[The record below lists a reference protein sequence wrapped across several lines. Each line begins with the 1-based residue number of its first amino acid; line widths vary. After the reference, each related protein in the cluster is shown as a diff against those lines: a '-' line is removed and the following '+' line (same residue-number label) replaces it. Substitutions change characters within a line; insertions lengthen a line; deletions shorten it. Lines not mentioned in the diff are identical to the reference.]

1 MDPNYS
7 TPLIIALV
15 ALLCSAFFSGMEIAF
30 VSSNKVRAEIE
41 MARGGIINRI
51 LNIYYSNREMFIS
64 TLLIGNNI
72 ANIVYS
78 MAMARLLTIPLQQ
91 WVQNEALLL
100 LLQTLIATFI
110 ILIFGEFVPKTIFRI
125 NPNAS
130 LRTASIP
137 LFMVYCV
144 LYPISRFTEWLSAM
158 LMKLFGIKIDSSRM
172 RLLTVDELDAYLQ
185 ENIDKREDENKTVE
199 REVKIFENALDF
211 SDTRLRD
218 CMVPR
223 NEIVAVDVEDTT
235 RDDLVK
241 LFTRS
246 GLSKIVVYKGSIDDV
261 IGFIQV
267 SELFI
272 TTVDWKTRLKPV
284 LFAPEALLARK
295 MMQQLMDEK
304 RSMAIVIDEFGGTSG
319 MVTLEDLVEE
329 IFGEIEDEHD
339 RNRLIARQ
347 LDEKTYEF
355 SGRMEIEEIN
365 ERFHLDIPESDD
377 YQTLAGYLLAE
388 EEAIPNVP
396 LTFYTFHFMATVG
409 GYLLLF
415 LLLALLFA
423 YKPQILNK
431 AKWSKWWYIL
441 AIITVPLTYLCS
453 ASGWIVAEVGRQ
465 PWTIQDLMPN
475 KVAISD
481 LSAGYVQTT
490 FWIFAVVFTAL
501 LIADIGIICKQIS
514 KKSLTN
520 LEIDNEKK

>member
-1 MDPNYS
+1 MDSVYT
-7 TPLIIALV
+7 TPLIIALI

-51 LNIYYSNREMFIS
+51 LNIYYRNREMFIS

-78 MAMARLLTIPLQQ
+78 MAMAKLLSIPLEQ
-91 WVQNEALLL
+91 WIHNEALLL
-100 LLQTLIATFI
+100 LVQTLIATLI
-110 ILIFGEFVPKTIFRI
+110 ILVFGEFVPKTMFRI

-137 LFMVYCV
+137 LFMVYCL
-144 LYPISRFTEWLSAM
+144 LYPISRFTEWMSAA
-158 LMKLFGIKIDSSRM
+158 LMKLFGIKIDSTRM

-223 NEIVAVDVEDTT
+223 NEIVAVNVEDTE
-235 RDDLVK
+235 RADLVK

-246 GLSKIVVYKGSIDDV
+246 GLSKIVVYKENIDDV

-267 SELFI
+267 SELFV
-272 TTVDWKTRLKPV
+272 TDVDWKTRLKPV
-284 LFAPEALLARK
+284 VFAPESLLARK

-339 RNRLIARQ
+339 RNRLTAKQ
-347 LDEKTYEF
+347 LSENSYEF

-388 EEAIPNVP
+388 NEAIPNV
-396 LTFYTFHFMATVG
+396 G
-409 GYLLLF
+409 
-415 LLLALLFA
+415 
-423 YKPQILNK
+423 
-431 AKWSKWWYIL
+431 
-441 AIITVPLTYLCS
+441 
-453 ASGWIVAEVGRQ
+453 EVFDLPPYRF
-465 PWTIQDLMPN
+465 TIER
-475 KVAISD
+475 K
-481 LSAGYVQTT
+481 
-490 FWIFAVVFTAL
+490 TAARIEL
-501 LIADIGIICKQIS
+501 VRVDVIGEDEEKD
-514 KKSLTN
+514 KK
-520 LEIDNEKK
+520 

>member
-1 MDPNYS
+1 MDSN
-7 TPLIIALV
+7 LIIALI
-15 ALLCSAFFSGMEIAF
+15 ALLFSAFFSGMEIAF

-41 MARGGIINRI
+41 MSRGGIINRI

-78 MAMARLLTIPLQQ
+78 MAMAGLLAKPLMQWIGTGDDALKLLVQTI
-91 WVQNEALLL
+91 
-100 LLQTLIATFI
+100 IATII

-137 LFMVYCV
+137 LFMVYCI
-144 LYPISRFTEWLSAM
+144 LYPISLFTEWLSAA
-158 LMKLFGIKIDSSRM
+158 LMKLFGIKIDSTRV

-223 NEIVAVDVEDTT
+223 NEIIAVDVEDTS

-246 GLSKIVVYKGSIDDV
+246 GLSKIVVYQESIDNV

-267 SELFI
+267 SELFV
-272 TTVDWKTRLKPV
+272 TQVDWKTRLKPV
-284 LFAPEALLARK
+284 VFAPEALLARK
-295 MMQQLMDEK
+295 MMQQLMGEK

-339 RNRLIARQ
+339 RNRLTARQ
-347 LDEKTYEF
+347 LSDTAYEF

-388 EEAIPNVP
+388 NEAIPNVGEVFDLP
-396 LTFYTFHFMATVG
+396 PYRFTIERKTAARIQLIRVD
-409 GYLLLF
+409 
-415 LLLALLFA
+415 
-423 YKPQILNK
+423 ILG
-431 AKWSKWWYIL
+431 
-441 AIITVPLTYLCS
+441 V
-453 ASGWIVAEVGRQ
+453 
-465 PWTIQDLMPN
+465 D
-475 KVAISD
+475 
-481 LSAGYVQTT
+481 
-490 FWIFAVVFTAL
+490 
-501 LIADIGIICKQIS
+501 
-514 KKSLTN
+514 
-520 LEIDNEKK
+520 EKN

>member
-1 MDPNYS
+1 MDPIYT
-7 TPLIIALV
+7 TPLIIALI

-41 MARGGIINRI
+41 MARGGIVNRI
-51 LNIYYSNREMFIS
+51 LNIYYRNREMFIS

-78 MAMARLLTIPLQQ
+78 MAMAELLTIPLLR
-91 WVQNEALLL
+91 WVNNDAVLLL
-100 LLQTLIATFI
+100 VQTIIATVI
-110 ILIFGEFVPKTIFRI
+110 ILIFGEFVTKTIFRI
-125 NPNAS
+125 NPKAS
-130 LRTASIP
+130 LRTASVP
-137 LFMVYCV
+137 LFMAYCV
-144 LYPISRFTEWLSAM
+144 LYPISRFTEWLSAS
-158 LMKLFGIKIDSSRM
+158 LMKLFGIKIDSTRM

-185 ENIDKREDENKTVE
+185 ENIDKREDENKSVE

-223 NEIVAVDVEDTT
+223 NEIVAVDVEETT

-246 GLSKIVVYKGSIDDV
+246 GLSKIVVYKESIDDV

-267 SELFI
+267 SELFV

-284 LFAPEALLARK
+284 VYAPETLLARK

-339 RNRLIARQ
+339 RNSLTARQ
-347 LDEKTYEF
+347 LNENSYEF

-388 EEAIPNVP
+388 EEAIPNVGDVIDLP
-396 LTFYTFHFMATVG
+396 PYRFTIERKTAARIELVRID
-409 GYLLLF
+409 
-415 LLLALLFA
+415 
-423 YKPQILNK
+423 ILDE
-431 AKWSKWWYIL
+431 
-441 AIITVPLTYLCS
+441 
-453 ASGWIVAEVGRQ
+453 G
-465 PWTIQDLMPN
+465 D
-475 KVAISD
+475 
-481 LSAGYVQTT
+481 
-490 FWIFAVVFTAL
+490 
-501 LIADIGIICKQIS
+501 
-514 KKSLTN
+514 KK
-520 LEIDNEKK
+520 

>member
-1 MDPNYS
+1 MALNPEYIS
-7 TPLIIALV
+7 PLIIALI

-41 MARGGIINRI
+41 MSRGGIINGL
-51 LNIYYSNREMFIS
+51 LNIFYGNREMFIS

-91 WVQNEALLL
+91 WITNEALLL
-100 LLQTLIATFI
+100 LVQTIIATLI
-110 ILIFGEFVPKTIFRI
+110 ILLFGEFIPKSVFRI

-137 LFMVYCV
+137 LFMIYCL
-144 LYPISRFTEWLSAM
+144 LYPISLFTEWISAS
-158 LMKLFGIKIDSSRM
+158 LMKLFGIKMSSTRV
-172 RLLTVDELDAYLQ
+172 RLITVDELDAYLQ
-185 ENIDKREDENKTVE
+185 ENIDKHEDENKTVE

-211 SDTRLRD
+211 GDTRLRD

-241 LFTRS
+241 LFSRS
-246 GLSKIVVYKGSIDDV
+246 GLSKIVVYKENIDDV

-267 SELFI
+267 SELFV
-272 TTVDWKTRLKPV
+272 TDVDWKTRLKPV
-284 LFAPEALLARK
+284 IFAPESLLARK
-295 MMQQLMDEK
+295 MMQRLMGEK

-339 RNRLIARQ
+339 RNRLTARQ
-347 LDEKTYEF
+347 INESSYEF

-388 EEAIPNVP
+388 NEAIPNVGDVLELP
-396 LTFYTFHFMATVG
+396 PYRFTIER
-409 GYLLLF
+409 
-415 LLLALLFA
+415 
-423 YKPQILNK
+423 Q
-431 AKWSKWWYIL
+431 
-441 AIITVPLTYLCS
+441 S
-453 ASGWIVAEVGRQ
+453 AARIELVRVDVIE
-465 PWTIQDLMPN
+465 N
-475 KVAISD
+475 
-481 LSAGYVQTT
+481 
-490 FWIFAVVFTAL
+490 
-501 LIADIGIICKQIS
+501 
-514 KKSLTN
+514 
-520 LEIDNEKK
+520 EEKK

>member
-1 MDPNYS
+1 MDSSYTS
-7 TPLIIALV
+7 PLIVALI

-51 LNIYYSNREMFIS
+51 LNIYYRNREMFIS

-78 MAMARLLTIPLQQ
+78 MAMAKLLTIPLQGHIT
-91 WVQNEALLL
+91 NEALLL
-100 LLQTLIATFI
+100 LTQTLIATLI

-137 LFMVYCV
+137 LYMIYLV
-144 LYPISRFTEWLSAM
+144 LYPISRFTEWLSAV
-158 LMKLFGIKIDSSRM
+158 LMKLFGIKIDHTRV
-172 RLLTVDELDAYLQ
+172 RLITVDELDAYLQ

-246 GLSKIVVYKGSIDDV
+246 GLSKIVVYRENIDDV

-267 SELFI
+267 SELFVTDI
-272 TTVDWKTRLKPV
+272 DWKTRIKPV
-284 LFAPEALLARK
+284 LFAPETLLARK
-295 MMQQLMDEK
+295 MMQQLMGEK
-304 RSMAIVIDEFGGTSG
+304 RSMAIVLDEFGGTSG

-339 RNRLIARQ
+339 RNRLTARQ
-347 LDEKTYEF
+347 IGDNSYEF

-377 YQTLAGYLLAE
+377 YQTIAGYLLDE
-388 EEAIPNVP
+388 NEAIPNV
-396 LTFYTFHFMATVG
+396 G
-409 GYLLLF
+409 
-415 LLLALLFA
+415 
-423 YKPQILNK
+423 
-431 AKWSKWWYIL
+431 
-441 AIITVPLTYLCS
+441 
-453 ASGWIVAEVGRQ
+453 EVFDLPPYRF
-465 PWTIQDLMPN
+465 TIEH
-475 KVAISD
+475 K
-481 LSAGYVQTT
+481 
-490 FWIFAVVFTAL
+490 TAARIE
-501 LIADIGIICKQIS
+501 LIRVDVI
-514 KKSLTN
+514 N
-520 LEIDNEKK
+520 PDEKK

>member
-1 MDPNYS
+1 MWPHGLLNCRVLLNQPNRNDKINEPIRQTVDPSYTS
-7 TPLIIALV
+7 PLIIALI

-51 LNIYYSNREMFIS
+51 LNIFYSKREMFIS

-72 ANIVYS
+72 SNIVYS
-78 MAMARLLTIPLQQ
+78 MAMAQLLTIPLKAYIA
-91 WVQNEALLL
+91 NEAVMLLV
-100 LLQTLIATFI
+100 QTLIATLI
-110 ILIFGEFVPKTIFRI
+110 ILIFGEFVPKSMFRI

-137 LFMVYCV
+137 LYMVYCV
-144 LYPISRFTEWLSAM
+144 LYPISRFTEWLSAT
-158 LMKLFGIKIDSSRM
+158 LMKIFGIKIDTTRM

-185 ENIDKREDENKTVE
+185 ENIDKHEDENKSVE

-235 RDDLVK
+235 RNDLVK
-241 LFTRS
+241 LFTSS
-246 GLSKIVVYKGSIDDV
+246 GLSKIVVYKENIDDV

-267 SELFI
+267 SELFV
-272 TTVDWKTRLKPV
+272 TEVDWKTRIKPV
-284 LFAPEALLARK
+284 LFAPETLLARK
-295 MMQQLMDEK
+295 MMQQLMGEK

-339 RNRLIARQ
+339 RNHLVAKQ
-347 LDEKTYEF
+347 LNETSYEF

-377 YQTLAGYLLAE
+377 YQTIAGYLLNE
-388 EEAIPNVP
+388 NEAIPNVGEVFDLP
-396 LTFYTFHFMATVG
+396 PYRFTIER
-409 GYLLLF
+409 
-415 LLLALLFA
+415 
-423 YKPQILNK
+423 K
-431 AKWSKWWYIL
+431 
-441 AIITVPLTYLCS
+441 S
-453 ASGWIVAEVGRQ
+453 AARIE
-465 PWTIQDLMPN
+465 
-475 KVAISD
+475 
-481 LSAGYVQTT
+481 
-490 FWIFAVVFTAL
+490 
-501 LIADIGIICKQIS
+501 LIRLDVIDDND
-514 KKSLTN
+514 KK
-520 LEIDNEKK
+520 

>member
-1 MDPNYS
+1 MIIILDPTYT
-7 TPLIIALV
+7 TPLIIALI

-78 MAMARLLTIPLQQ
+78 MAMAKLLTIPLGQ
-91 WVQNEALLL
+91 WISNEALLL
-100 LLQTLIATFI
+100 LVQTVIATFI
-110 ILIFGEFVPKTIFRI
+110 ILIFGEFVPKSVFRI

-137 LFMVYCV
+137 LLMVYCI
-144 LYPISRFTEWLSAM
+144 LYPISRFTEWLSAS
-158 LMKLFGIKIDSSRM
+158 LMKLFGIKIDTSRM

-223 NEIVAVDVEDTT
+223 NEIVSVDVEDTS

-241 LFTRS
+241 LFTQS
-246 GLSKIVVYKGSIDDV
+246 GLSKIVVYKENIDDV

-267 SELFI
+267 SELFV
-272 TTVDWKTRLKPV
+272 TDVDWKKRIKPV
-284 LFAPEALLARK
+284 LFAPESLLARK

-339 RNRLIARQ
+339 RNKLTARQ
-347 LDEKTYEF
+347 LSETSYEF

-377 YQTLAGYLLAE
+377 YQTIAGYLLNE
-388 EEAIPNVP
+388 SEAIPNVGEVFDLP
-396 LTFYTFHFMATVG
+396 PYRFTVERKTAARIE
-409 GYLLLF
+409 LIRVD
-415 LLLALLFA
+415 
-423 YKPQILNK
+423 ILDEEK
-431 AKWSKWWYIL
+431 
-441 AIITVPLTYLCS
+441 
-453 ASGWIVAEVGRQ
+453 
-465 PWTIQDLMPN
+465 
-475 KVAISD
+475 
-481 LSAGYVQTT
+481 
-490 FWIFAVVFTAL
+490 
-501 LIADIGIICKQIS
+501 
-514 KKSLTN
+514 
-520 LEIDNEKK
+520 EKK

>member
-1 MDPNYS
+1 MLDPSYTS
-7 TPLIIALV
+7 PLIIALV

-41 MARGGIINRI
+41 MARGGIINGL
-51 LNIYYSNREMFIS
+51 LNIFYSNREMFIS

-78 MAMARLLTIPLQQ
+78 MAMAQLLSIPLQPMIH
-91 WVQNEALLL
+91 NEAVLLL
-100 LLQTLIATFI
+100 VQTLIATLI
-110 ILIFGEFVPKTIFRI
+110 ILIFGEFMPKTIFRI

-130 LRTASIP
+130 LRTSSIP
-137 LFMVYCV
+137 LFMIYCL
-144 LYPISRFTEWLSAM
+144 LYPISRFTEWMSAS
-158 LMKLFGIKIDSSRM
+158 LMKLFGIKMDATRM

-185 ENIDKREDENKTVE
+185 ENIDKREDENMTVE

-223 NEIVAVDVEDTT
+223 NEIVAVDVQDTS

-246 GLSKIVVYKGSIDDV
+246 GLSKIVVYKENIDDV

-267 SELFI
+267 SELFV
-272 TTVDWKTRLKPV
+272 TDVDWKTRLKPV
-284 LFAPEALLARK
+284 LFAPETLLARK
-295 MMQQLMDEK
+295 MMQQLMGEK

-339 RNRLIARQ
+339 RNRLTARQ
-347 LDEKTYEF
+347 INDTAYEF

-377 YQTLAGYLLAE
+377 YQTIAGYLLAE
-388 EEAIPNVP
+388 NEAIPNV
-396 LTFYTFHFMATVG
+396 G
-409 GYLLLF
+409 
-415 LLLALLFA
+415 
-423 YKPQILNK
+423 
-431 AKWSKWWYIL
+431 
-441 AIITVPLTYLCS
+441 
-453 ASGWIVAEVGRQ
+453 EVLELPPYRF
-465 PWTIQDLMPN
+465 TIER
-475 KVAISD
+475 K
-481 LSAGYVQTT
+481 
-490 FWIFAVVFTAL
+490 TAARIE
-501 LIADIGIICKQIS
+501 LIRLDVIEDKD
-514 KKSLTN
+514 K
-520 LEIDNEKK
+520 

>member
-1 MDPNYS
+1 LDPNYS
-7 TPLIIALV
+7 SPLITALI

-51 LNIYYSNREMFIS
+51 LNIYYSHREMFIS

-78 MAMARLLTIPLQQ
+78 MAMAMLLTAPLERYFAIN
-91 WVQNEALLL
+91 NEALLL
-100 LLQTLIATFI
+100 LIQTLIATLI

-137 LFMVYCV
+137 LFMIYCI
-144 LYPISRFTEWLSAM
+144 LYPISLFTEWLSAW
-158 LMKLFGIKIDSSRM
+158 LMKLFGIKIDTTRV
-172 RLLTVDELDAYLQ
+172 RQLTVDELDAYLQ

-246 GLSKIVVYKGSIDDV
+246 GLSKIVVYKENIDDV

-267 SELFI
+267 SELFV
-272 TTVDWKTRLKPV
+272 TNVDWKTRIKPV
-284 LFAPEALLARK
+284 LFAPETLLARK

-304 RSMAIVIDEFGGTSG
+304 RSMAIVLDEFGGTSG

-339 RNRLIARQ
+339 RNQLIARQ
-347 LDEKTYEF
+347 LSDTSYEF
-355 SGRMEIEEIN
+355 SGRMEIEDIN

-388 EEAIPNVP
+388 EEAIPNVGQVIDLP
-396 LTFYTFHFMATVG
+396 PYRFTIERKTAARIELIRID
-409 GYLLLF
+409 LLE
-415 LLLALLFA
+415 
-423 YKPQILNK
+423 Q
-431 AKWSKWWYIL
+431 
-441 AIITVPLTYLCS
+441 
-453 ASGWIVAEVGRQ
+453 E
-465 PWTIQDLMPN
+465 
-475 KVAISD
+475 
-481 LSAGYVQTT
+481 
-490 FWIFAVVFTAL
+490 
-501 LIADIGIICKQIS
+501 
-514 KKSLTN
+514 
-520 LEIDNEKK
+520 EKK

>member
-7 TPLIIALV
+7 SPLIIALI

-78 MAMARLLTIPLQQ
+78 MAMAKLLTNPLQQ
-91 WVQNEALLL
+91 QFGITNEALLL
-100 LLQTLIATFI
+100 LVQTLIATLI
-110 ILIFGEFVPKTIFRI
+110 ILIFGEFVPKSIFRI

-137 LFMVYCV
+137 LFMIYCV
-144 LYPISRFTEWLSAM
+144 LYPISRFTEWLSAL
-158 LMKLFGIKIDSSRM
+158 LMKAFGIKIDSTRM

-185 ENIDKREDENKTVE
+185 ENIDKHEDENKTVE

-223 NEIVAVDVEDTT
+223 NEIVAIDVEDTT
-235 RDDLVK
+235 RDELVK

-246 GLSKIVVYKGSIDDV
+246 GLSKIVVYKENIDNV

-267 SELFI
+267 SELFV
-272 TTVDWKTRLKPV
+272 THVDWKTRLKPV
-284 LFAPEALLARK
+284 VFAPETLLARK
-295 MMQQLMDEK
+295 MMQQLMGEK
-304 RSMAIVIDEFGGTSG
+304 RSMAIVLDEFGGTSG

-339 RNRLIARQ
+339 RNNLIARQ
-347 LDEKTYEF
+347 LNENTYEF
-355 SGRMEIEEIN
+355 AGRMEIEEIN

-377 YQTLAGYLLAE
+377 YQTIAGYLLNE
-388 EEAIPNVP
+388 NEAIPNVGEVFDLP
-396 LTFYTFHFMATVG
+396 PYRFTVERKTAARIE
-409 GYLLLF
+409 LI
-415 LLLALLFA
+415 
-423 YKPQILNK
+423 K
-431 AKWSKWWYIL
+431 
-441 AIITVPLTYLCS
+441 V
-453 ASGWIVAEVGRQ
+453 EV
-465 PWTIQDLMPN
+465 
-475 KVAISD
+475 
-481 LSAGYVQTT
+481 
-490 FWIFAVVFTAL
+490 
-501 LIADIGIICKQIS
+501 
-514 KKSLTN
+514 
-520 LEIDNEKK
+520 IDNEEKK

>member
-1 MDPNYS
+1 
-7 TPLIIALV
+7 
-15 ALLCSAFFSGMEIAF
+15 MEIAF

-78 MAMARLLTIPLQQ
+78 MAMAKLLTIPLGQ
-91 WVQNEALLL
+91 WISNEALLL
-100 LLQTLIATFI
+100 LVQTVIATFI
-110 ILIFGEFVPKTIFRI
+110 ILIFGEFVPKSVFRI

-137 LFMVYCV
+137 LLMVYCI
-144 LYPISRFTEWLSAM
+144 LYPISRFTEWLSAS
-158 LMKLFGIKIDSSRM
+158 LMKLFGIKIDTSRM

-223 NEIVAVDVEDTT
+223 NEIVSVDVEDTS

-241 LFTRS
+241 LFTQS
-246 GLSKIVVYKGSIDDV
+246 GLSKIVVYKENIDDV

-267 SELFI
+267 SELFV
-272 TTVDWKTRLKPV
+272 TDVDWKKRIKPV
-284 LFAPEALLARK
+284 LFAPESLLARK

-339 RNRLIARQ
+339 RNKLTARQ
-347 LDEKTYEF
+347 LSDTSYEF

-377 YQTLAGYLLAE
+377 YQTIAGYLLNE
-388 EEAIPNVP
+388 NEAIPNVGEVFDLP
-396 LTFYTFHFMATVG
+396 PYRFTVERKTAARIE
-409 GYLLLF
+409 LIRVD
-415 LLLALLFA
+415 
-423 YKPQILNK
+423 ILDEEK
-431 AKWSKWWYIL
+431 
-441 AIITVPLTYLCS
+441 
-453 ASGWIVAEVGRQ
+453 
-465 PWTIQDLMPN
+465 
-475 KVAISD
+475 
-481 LSAGYVQTT
+481 
-490 FWIFAVVFTAL
+490 
-501 LIADIGIICKQIS
+501 
-514 KKSLTN
+514 
-520 LEIDNEKK
+520 EKK

>member
-1 MDPNYS
+1 MDPTYS
-7 TPLIIALV
+7 TPLIIALI

-30 VSSNKVRAEIE
+30 VSSNKVRAEID

-78 MAMARLLTIPLQQ
+78 MAMAKLLSIPLQQ
-91 WVQNEALLL
+91 WISNEAVLLL
-100 LLQTLIATFI
+100 VQTVIATLI
-110 ILIFGEFVPKTIFRI
+110 ILVFGEFVPKTVFRI

-130 LRTASIP
+130 LRTSSIP
-137 LFMVYCV
+137 LFMVYCI
-144 LYPISRFTEWLSAM
+144 LYPVSRFTEWLSAL
-158 LMKLFGIKIDSSRM
+158 LMKAFGIRIDATRV
-172 RLLTVDELDAYLQ
+172 RLITVDELDAYLQ

-223 NEIVAVDVEDTT
+223 NEIVAVDVKDTT

-246 GLSKIVVYKGSIDDV
+246 GLSKIVVYKENIDDV

-267 SELFI
+267 SELFVTDI
-272 TTVDWKTRLKPV
+272 DWKTRIKPV
-284 LFAPEALLARK
+284 LFAPEAMLARK

-304 RSMAIVIDEFGGTSG
+304 RSMAIVLDEFGGTSG

-339 RNRLIARQ
+339 RNRLTARQ
-347 LDEKTYEF
+347 LSETSYEF
-355 SGRMEIEEIN
+355 SGRMEIGEIN

-377 YQTLAGYLLAE
+377 YQTIAGYLLNE
-388 EEAIPNVP
+388 NEAIPNVGEVFDLP
-396 LTFYTFHFMATVG
+396 PYRFTVERKTAARIE
-409 GYLLLF
+409 L
-415 LLLALLFA
+415 
-423 YKPQILNK
+423 IRVD
-431 AKWSKWWYIL
+431 
-441 AIITVPLTYLCS
+441 IIDD
-453 ASGWIVAEVGRQ
+453 E
-465 PWTIQDLMPN
+465 
-475 KVAISD
+475 K
-481 LSAGYVQTT
+481 
-490 FWIFAVVFTAL
+490 
-501 LIADIGIICKQIS
+501 
-514 KKSLTN
+514 
-520 LEIDNEKK
+520 EKK

>member
-7 TPLIIALV
+7 SPLIIALI

-78 MAMARLLTIPLQQ
+78 MAMAKLLTIPLQQ
-91 WVQNEALLL
+91 WVSNEAVLLL
-100 LLQTLIATFI
+100 VQTLIATLI
-110 ILIFGEFVPKTIFRI
+110 ILIFGEFVPKSIFRI

-137 LFMVYCV
+137 LFMIYCA
-144 LYPISRFTEWLSAM
+144 LYPISRFTEWLSAL
-158 LMKLFGIKIDSSRM
+158 LMKAFGIKIDSTRM

-185 ENIDKREDENKTVE
+185 ENIDKHEDENKTVE

-223 NEIVAVDVEDTT
+223 NEIVAIDVEDTT
-235 RDDLVK
+235 RDELVK

-246 GLSKIVVYKGSIDDV
+246 GLSKIVVYKENIDNV

-267 SELFI
+267 SELFV
-272 TTVDWKTRLKPV
+272 THVDWKTRLKPV
-284 LFAPEALLARK
+284 VFAPETLLARK
-295 MMQQLMDEK
+295 MMQQLMGEK
-304 RSMAIVIDEFGGTSG
+304 RSMAIVLDEFGGTSG

-339 RNRLIARQ
+339 RNNLIARQ
-347 LDEKTYEF
+347 LNENTYEF
-355 SGRMEIEEIN
+355 AGRMEIEEIN

-377 YQTLAGYLLAE
+377 YQTIAGYLLNE
-388 EEAIPNVP
+388 NEAIPNVGEVFDLP
-396 LTFYTFHFMATVG
+396 PYRFTVERKTAARIE
-409 GYLLLF
+409 LI
-415 LLLALLFA
+415 
-423 YKPQILNK
+423 K
-431 AKWSKWWYIL
+431 
-441 AIITVPLTYLCS
+441 V
-453 ASGWIVAEVGRQ
+453 EV
-465 PWTIQDLMPN
+465 
-475 KVAISD
+475 
-481 LSAGYVQTT
+481 
-490 FWIFAVVFTAL
+490 
-501 LIADIGIICKQIS
+501 
-514 KKSLTN
+514 
-520 LEIDNEKK
+520 IDNEEKK

>member
-1 MDPNYS
+1 MDPSYT
-7 TPLIIALV
+7 TPLIIAII

-51 LNIYYSNREMFIS
+51 LNVYYSNRETVIS

-91 WVQNEALLL
+91 WMSNEALLL
-100 LLQTLIATFI
+100 FTQTVIATLI

-130 LRTASIP
+130 VRTSSIP
-137 LFMVYCV
+137 LFMIYCL
-144 LYPISRFTEWLSAM
+144 LYPISRFTEWLSAA
-158 LMKLFGIKIDSSRM
+158 LMKLFGIKINSTRV

-246 GLSKIVVYKGSIDDV
+246 GLSKIVVYKENIDDV

-267 SELFI
+267 SELFV
-272 TTVDWKTRLKPV
+272 TDVDWKTRLKPV
-284 LFAPEALLARK
+284 VFAPETLLARK

-319 MVTLEDLVEE
+319 MLTLEDLVEE

-347 LDEKTYEF
+347 LSDTSYEF

-377 YQTLAGYLLAE
+377 YQTIAGYLLDE
-388 EEAIPNVP
+388 NEAIPNVGEVFDLP
-396 LTFYTFHFMATVG
+396 PYRFTVERKTAARIE
-409 GYLLLF
+409 L
-415 LLLALLFA
+415 
-423 YKPQILNK
+423 IRVD
-431 AKWSKWWYIL
+431 
-441 AIITVPLTYLCS
+441 II
-453 ASGWIVAEVGRQ
+453 
-465 PWTIQDLMPN
+465 DN
-475 KVAISD
+475 D
-481 LSAGYVQTT
+481 
-490 FWIFAVVFTAL
+490 
-501 LIADIGIICKQIS
+501 S
-514 KKSLTN
+514 KK
-520 LEIDNEKK
+520 